1 MKVTKVL
8 TDIDRPCAFVPTM
21 GALHAGH
28 QSLIS
33 RAREL
38 CDEVVVSV
46 FVNPL
51 QFEDKDDL
59 AKYPH
64 TPELDEELAREAG
77 ATILW
82 RPEYNAIYPDSIVK
96 LSAGELG
103 RKFEGVHRPGH
114 FDGVLTVV
122 NRLFELVQPRFAIF
136 GEKDF
141 QQLFLI
147 TKMAEE
153 LHPEIDIVP
162 APTIRELSG
171 LAMSSRNVRLDDDA
185 RVAADVIS
193 QVLRSAADAAN
204 VEAARGALQK
214 ISAEHRF
221 TLDYA
226 EIIDE
231 DTFDIAEDESLK
243 KRAIIAGWIN
253 GVRLIDNMAMKSALV
268 RV

>member
-1 MKVTKVL
+1 
-8 TDIDRPCAFVPTM
+8 
-21 GALHAGH
+21 
-28 QSLIS
+28 
-33 RAREL
+33 
-38 CDEVVVSV
+38 
-46 FVNPL
+46 
-51 QFEDKDDL
+51 
-59 AKYPH
+59 
-64 TPELDEELAREAG
+64 
-77 ATILW
+77 
-82 RPEYNAIYPDSIVK
+82 
-96 LSAGELG
+96 
-103 RKFEGVHRPGH
+103 
-114 FDGVLTVV
+114 
-122 NRLFELVQPRFAIF
+122 
-136 GEKDF
+136 
-141 QQLFLI
+141 
-147 TKMAEE
+147 MAEE
-153 LHPEIDIVP
+153 LHPEIEIVP

-193 QVLRSAADAAN
+193 RVLRSAADAAN
-204 VEAARGALQK
+204 VEAARSALQK

>member
-1 MKVTKVL
+1 
-8 TDIDRPCAFVPTM
+8 M

-28 QSLIS
+28 QSLIA

-38 CDEVVVSV
+38 SDEVVVSV

-59 AKYPH
+59 AKYPR
-64 TPELDEELAREAG
+64 TPELD
-77 ATILW
+77 
-82 RPEYNAIYPDSIVK
+82 
-96 LSAGELG
+96 
-103 RKFEGVHRPGH
+103 GVHRPGH

-122 NRLFELVQPRFAIF
+122 NRLFELVQPRYAIF

-153 LHPEIDIVP
+153 LHPEIEIVP
-162 APTIRELSG
+162 APTIREMSG
-171 LAMSSRNVRLDDDA
+171 LAMSSRNVRLGDDA
-185 RVAADVIS
+185 RTAAEIIS
-193 QVLRSAADAAN
+193 RVLRSASEITNVADAR
-204 VEAARGALQK
+204 EAL
-214 ISAEHRF
+214 SAIKTETRF

-231 DTFDIAEDESLK
+231 ETFAVAGDDSLK